1 MYILTTNNYATS
13 HHLFYSWTLETQVI
27 LSYWNFYL
35 LIQSIL
41 ELLIK
46 NTVCIT
52 HPCTPYTKP
61 S

>member
-1 MYILTTNNYATS
+1 MYILTTNNYTTS
-13 HHLFYSWTLETQVI
+13 NHLFYSWTLEETLVI

-52 HPCTPYTKP
+52 HPCTKP